1 MIAFL
6 GYFISLKWCNLYIN
20 PQDPILC
27 LTLPTIMSPKLLNI
41 FKKLNIKPIAVFEN
55 LQWDKSRNQ
64 AKYCLKDLAGIYLI
78 INLVDGSLLRR

>member
-1 MIAFL
+1 
-6 GYFISLKWCNLYIN
+6 
-20 PQDPILC
+20 
-27 LTLPTIMSPKLLNI
+27 MSPKLLNI